1 VKAVAR
7 LMLTYFTGT
16 RLLSVVTV
24 LGIVGIVGGTYVAL
38 YVPLVAQIGLPSRF
52 SLAEEMVLSLLPVAG
67 ILCFV
72 FGAALLPSVFIR
84 LASSHYAYVLPYGRV
99 KLLASAF
106 GTVTLVALIV
116 SGTVSLF
123 YEKAGFPLQRMFE
136 RGFGVSLV
144 SYTLLYGLFWFIGR
158 SSSIGK
164 IVGAAAAIAT
174 LVLPLRFMIPGTPFP
189 TGLWVACAML
199 WGGLAAGV
207 LLAPRLKLV
216 YGRARRSLAAR
227 LGGASYRGGGREID
241 FMLGTANPW
250 PLAIGQ
256 IVPIAIAAYYLRD
269 YHPLAAEAP
278 PNPLLFF
285 MTILSVVS
293 GGMTAAAATR
303 ARALWLRAH
312 WTRAELFARAERA
325 FWSHNCFV
333 LGVLLVMLVAVGNW
347 LELPT
352 KMLAFGLGLLV
363 LGTALSTY
371 LGLLVTSSIGWV
383 ECVLAAATMI
393 ALMMASTYTASPTM
407 PAATIVALQ
416 GGLAA
421 AALAFRQLATW
432 RWAKLDWMLC
442 RADSTVRP
450 AT

>member
-1 VKAVAR
+1 
-7 LMLTYFTGT
+7 
-16 RLLSVVTV
+16 
-24 LGIVGIVGGTYVAL
+24 
-38 YVPLVAQIGLPSRF
+38 
-52 SLAEEMVLSLLPVAG
+52 LSLLPVAG
-67 ILCFV
+67 ILCVV
-72 FGAALLPSVFIR
+72 FGASLLPSTFMR
-84 LASSHYAYVLPYGRV
+84 LATSHYSYVLPYGRQ

-106 GTVTLVALIV
+106 GTVALVALTG
-116 SGTVSLF
+116 SATVSVF
-123 YEKAGFPLQRMFE
+123 YQRAGFPMGHMFH
-136 RGFGVSLV
+136 RALCVSLL
-144 SYTLLYGLFWFIGR
+144 SYTVLYCVLWFIGR

-164 IVGAAAAIAT
+164 LVGTAAAVAT
-174 LVLPLRFMIPGTPFP
+174 LVLPLRFMIPGTPFA
-189 TGLWVACAML
+189 GVWVAWAVL
-199 WGGLAAGV
+199 WAALAAGV
-207 LLAPRLKLV
+207 LLAPRLKLA
-216 YGRARRSLAAR
+216 YGRARHSIAER

-250 PLAIGQ
+250 PLALGQ
-256 IVPIAIAAYYLRD
+256 VLPIAIAAYYLRD

-285 MTILSVVS
+285 MTILSIVS
-293 GGMTAAAATR
+293 GGMTAFAATR

-312 WTRAELFARAERA
+312 WTRAELFAHVERT

-333 LGVLLVMLVAVGNW
+333 LGVLVVMLVAVGSW

-371 LGLLVTSSIGWV
+371 LGLLVTASIGWK

-407 PAATIVALQ
+407 PATTIIALQ

-421 AALAFRQLATW
+421 AAVAFRQSAAW